1 MTRDWTLKQGENAPN
16 QIKSGSFDLLALWR
30 NNVAQPDLAGIA
42 VRDMAASLKFYR
54 LLGLEI
60 PENAETEDHVEYITP
75 SGFRIAWDSEAMLKK
90 FDPEWVQPVGQRIGL
105 AFKCANPAE
114 VDEVYHR
121 ILQSGYQSH
130 RAPWDVVWGQRYA
143 VVIDPDGILVDLF
156 APL

>member
-1 MTRDWTLKQGENAPN
+1 M
-16 QIKSGSFDLLALWR
+16 
-30 NNVAQPDLAGIA
+30 AQPDLAGIA
-42 VRDMAASLKFYR
+42 VRDMAASLRFYR

-75 SGFRIAWDSEAMLKK
+75 GGFRIAWDSETMLKK

-105 AFKCANPAE
+105 AFKCASPTE

-130 RAPWDVVWGQRYA
+130 RAPWDAIWGQRYA